1 LHYWIWP
8 PWPALGFLAHVEEL
22 FSLFVSLCTTFNW
35 PQLFLLWLFPLPWT
49 SSWVCTF
56 FTSIPKTAMFNLLFF
71 FSLQSFDVDSATAI
85 I

>member
-35 PQLFLLWLFPLPWT
+35 PQLFLLWLFSLP
-49 SSWVCTF
+49 CE
-56 FTSIPKTAMFNLLFF
+56 SI
-71 FSLQSFDVDSATAI
+71 
-85 I
+85 